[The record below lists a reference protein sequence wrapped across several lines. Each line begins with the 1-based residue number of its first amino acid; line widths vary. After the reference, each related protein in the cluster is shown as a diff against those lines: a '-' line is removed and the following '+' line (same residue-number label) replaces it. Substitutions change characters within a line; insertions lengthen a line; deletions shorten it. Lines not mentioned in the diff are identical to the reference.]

1 MPREG
6 TGRRA
11 LVTGASSGIG
21 RAFAD
26 ELAARGFD
34 LILVARRRDRLEAAA
49 REIRDRQQVDV
60 QVLVSDLAAPAA
72 PAAVV
77 DEIRARGLV
86 VQVLVNSAG
95 YGVTGTYERREW
107 SVHRDFLRVMVT
119 APCELTHLL
128 LPGMIERGWGRIIQI
143 VSVAGQ
149 MAAPAGHT
157 LYGASKAF
165 MVRFAEA
172 LHAEH
177 AKHGVHTTAVCPGF
191 TFSEFHDIT
200 GTRAQVSRM
209 PGWMWMDAPTVA
221 RQGMDAVSRGQPVVI
236 NGRANRTL
244 VWLTRVMP
252 QGLVRRAVSGSGK
265 RFRKVD

>member
-1 MPREG
+1 MSDGR
-6 TGRRA
+6 GRRA

-26 ELAARGFD
+26 ELASRGFD
-34 LILVARRRDRLEAAA
+34 LIIVARRLDRLDRAA
-49 REIRDRQQVDV
+49 REIREQHQVDV
-60 QVLVSDLAAPAA
+60 KVIVADLADAAAPAA
-72 PAAVV
+72 LADQVRSLGLLV
-77 DEIRARGLV
+77 D
-86 VQVLVNSAG
+86 VLVNSAG
-95 YGVTGTYERREW
+95 YGVTGTFEKREW
-107 SVHRDFLRVMVT
+107 AVHRDFLQVMVT
-119 APCELTHLL
+119 APCELTYLF
-128 LPGMIERGWGRIIQI
+128 LPGMIERRWGRIIQI
-143 VSVAGQ
+143 GSIAGQ
-149 MAAPAGHT
+149 MPAPAGHT
-157 LYGASKAF
+157 MYAASKAF
-165 MVRFAEA
+165 LVRFAEA

-177 AKHGVHTTAVCPGF
+177 ARHGVHTTAVCPGF
-191 TFSEFHDIT
+191 TFSEFHDVT

-221 RQGMDAVSRGQPVVI
+221 REGMDAVSRGQPVLI